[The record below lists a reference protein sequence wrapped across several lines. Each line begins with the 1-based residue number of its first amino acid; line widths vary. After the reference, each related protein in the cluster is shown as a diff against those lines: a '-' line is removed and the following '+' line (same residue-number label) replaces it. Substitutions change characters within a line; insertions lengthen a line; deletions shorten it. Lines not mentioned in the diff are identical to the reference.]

1 MDSNPLPAIEFKH
14 ITKYFTGPEWQQRA
28 VLNGITAKVSPGK
41 ITTLVGPSGS
51 GKSTLLSLCNLLL
64 SPDEGEVSV
73 FGKPVSEWEIPEL
86 RRKVALVSQDVPM
99 LRGTVL
105 YNLQTVERLHGT
117 VLHDPSGLLERVGL
131 TRDLLEQKAHELS
144 GGQRQRLALARTLA
158 NRPDILLLDETTSAL
173 DPASV
178 KEVEELLLH
187 MNKDE
192 GTTMIWITHH
202 MEQARRVGHETWLMI
217 EGRLVEQT
225 DTETFFHAPQ
235 HSETHRFITGEW
247 V

>member
-1 MDSNPLPAIEFKH
+1 MDSKPLPAIEFRH
-14 ITKYFTGPEWQQRA
+14 ITKYFTGSDRQHA
-28 VLNGITAKVSPGK
+28 ALKGITAKVSPGK

-64 SPDEGEVSV
+64 TPDEGEISV
-73 FGKPVSEWEIPEL
+73 FGKPMSEWEIPEL
-86 RRKVALVSQDVPM
+86 RRKVALVFQDAPM
-99 LRGTVL
+99 LQGTVL

-117 VLHDPSGLLERVGL
+117 VLHDPPGLLERVGL
-131 TRDLLEQKAHELS
+131 TRDLLEQKAQDLS

-158 NRPDILLLDETTSAL
+158 NRPDILLLDEITSAL

-178 KEVEELLLH
+178 KEVEELLLQ
-187 MNKDE
+187 MNKEE

-217 EGRLVEQT
+217 DGRLVEQA

-235 HSETHRFITGEW
+235 HSETRKFIAGEW

>member
-1 MDSNPLPAIEFKH
+1 MDPKPLPAIEFKH
-14 ITKYFTGPEWQQRA
+14 ITKYFIGSERQRA

-64 SPDEGEVSV
+64 TPDEGEISV
-73 FGKPVSEWEIPEL
+73 FGKPLSEWEIPEL
-86 RRKVALVSQDVPM
+86 RRKVALVFQDAPM
-99 LRGTVL
+99 LQGTVL

-117 VLHDPSGLLERVGL
+117 VLHDPGDLLERVGL
-131 TRDLLEQKAHELS
+131 TRDLLEQKAQELS

-158 NRPDILLLDETTSAL
+158 NLPDILLLDEITSAL

-178 KEVEELLLH
+178 KEVEELLLQ
-187 MNKDE
+187 MNKEE

-217 EGRLVEQT
+217 DGKLVEQA
-225 DTETFFHAPQ
+225 DTEAFFDAPQ
-235 HSETHRFITGEW
+235 HNETRRFIAGEW

>member
-1 MDSNPLPAIEFKH
+1 MDSKPLPAIEFRN
-14 ITKYFTGPEWQQRA
+14 ITKYFTGSERQHA
-28 VLNGITAKVSPGK
+28 ALKGITAEVSPGK

-64 SPDEGEVSV
+64 TPDEGEISV
-73 FGKPVSEWEIPEL
+73 FGKPMSEWEIPEL
-86 RRKVALVSQDVPM
+86 RRKVALVFQDAPM
-99 LRGTVL
+99 LQGTVL

-117 VLHDPSGLLERVGL
+117 VLHDPPGLLERVGL
-131 TRDLLEQKAHELS
+131 TRDLLEQKAQDLS

-158 NRPDILLLDETTSAL
+158 NRPDILLLDEITSAL

-178 KEVEELLLH
+178 KEVEDLLLQ
-187 MNKDE
+187 MNKEE

-217 EGRLVEQT
+217 DGRLVEQA
-225 DTETFFHAPQ
+225 DTEIFFHAPQ
-235 HSETHRFITGEW
+235 HSETRKFIAGEW

>member
-14 ITKYFTGPEWQQRA
+14 ITKYFTGSEQQRA

-64 SPDEGEVSV
+64 SPDEGEISV
-73 FGKPVSEWEIPEL
+73 FGKPVSEWDIPEL
-86 RRKVALVSQDVPM
+86 RRKVALVFQDAPM
-99 LRGTVL
+99 LQGTVL

-131 TRDLLEQKAHELS
+131 SRDLLEQKAQELS

-158 NRPDILLLDETTSAL
+158 NRPDILLLDEITSAL

-178 KEVEELLLH
+178 KEVEELLLQ
-187 MNKDE
+187 MNKEE

-217 EGRLVEQT
+217 DGRLVEQA

-235 HSETHRFITGEW
+235 HSETRRFIAGEW

>member
-1 MDSNPLPAIEFKH
+1 MEPNPLPAIEFNRV
-14 ITKYFTGPEWQQRA
+14 TKYFTGSGQQRA
-28 VLNGITAKVSPGK
+28 VLNGVTAKVPRGK

-64 SPDEGEVSV
+64 ASDEGEINVL
-73 FGKPVSEWEIPEL
+73 GKPITEWEIPEL
-86 RRKVALVSQDVPM
+86 RRKVALVFQDAPM
-99 LRGTVL
+99 LQGTVL

-117 VLHDPSGLLERVGL
+117 VLEDPVGLLERVGL
-131 TRDLLEQKAHELS
+131 TRDLLEQKAQELS

-158 NRPDILLLDETTSAL
+158 NRPDILLLDEITSAL
-173 DPASV
+173 DPTSV
-178 KEVEELLLH
+178 KEVEELLLQ
-187 MNKDE
+187 MNKEE

-217 EGRLVEQT
+217 NGSLVEQT
-225 DTETFFHAPQ
+225 DTQTFFNAPQ
-235 HSETHRFITGEW
+235 HSETRRFVAGEW

>member
-14 ITKYFTGPEWQQRA
+14 ITKYFNGSERQRS

-64 SPDEGEVSV
+64 SPDEGEISV
-73 FGKPVSEWEIPEL
+73 FGKPVSEWDIPEL
-86 RRKVALVSQDVPM
+86 RRKVALVFQDAPM
-99 LRGTVL
+99 LQGTVL

-117 VLHDPSGLLERVGL
+117 VLHDPVGLLERVGL
-131 TRDLLEQKAHELS
+131 TRDLLEQKAQELS

-158 NRPDILLLDETTSAL
+158 NRPEILLLDEITSAL

-178 KEVEELLLH
+178 KEVEDLLLQ
-187 MNKDE
+187 MNREE

-217 EGRLVEQT
+217 DGKLVEQA
-225 DTETFFHAPQ
+225 DTEAFFHAPQ
-235 HSETHRFITGEW
+235 HNETRRFIAGEW

>member
-1 MDSNPLPAIEFKH
+1 MEPKPLPAIEFNH
-14 ITKYFTGPEWQQRA
+14 IIKYFTGSGQQRA

-51 GKSTLLSLCNLLL
+51 GKSTLLSLCNLLMT
-64 SPDEGEVSV
+64 PDEGDIRVL
-73 FGKPVSEWEIPEL
+73 GKPISEWEIPEL
-86 RRKVALVSQDVPM
+86 RRKVALVFQDAPM
-99 LRGTVL
+99 LQGTVL

-117 VLHDPSGLLERVGL
+117 VLDGPAGLLERVGL
-131 TRDLLEQKAHELS
+131 TRDLLEQKAQELS

-158 NRPDILLLDETTSAL
+158 NRPDILLLDEITSAL

-178 KEVEELLLH
+178 KEVEELLLQ
-187 MNKDE
+187 MNKEE

-217 EGRLVEQT
+217 DGRLIEQA
-225 DTETFFHAPQ
+225 DTERFFNAPQ
-235 HSETHRFITGEW
+235 HSETRRFVAGEW

>member
-1 MDSNPLPAIEFKH
+1 MKPQPLSAIEFNH
-14 ITKYFTGPEWQQRA
+14 VTKYFTGSGQQRA
-28 VLNGITAKVSPGK
+28 VLNGITAKVPRGK

-64 SPDEGEVSV
+64 TSDEGEISV
-73 FGKPVSEWEIPEL
+73 LGKPITEWEIPDL
-86 RRKVALVSQDVPM
+86 RRKVALVFQDAPM
-99 LRGTVL
+99 LQGTVL

-117 VLHDPSGLLERVGL
+117 VLEDLVGLLERVGL
-131 TRDLLEQKAHELS
+131 TRDLLEQKAQELS

-158 NRPDILLLDETTSAL
+158 NRPDILLLDEITSAL

-178 KEVEELLLH
+178 KEVEELLLQ
-187 MNKDE
+187 MNKEE

-217 EGRLVEQT
+217 NGRLVEQA
-225 DTETFFHAPQ
+225 DTETFFNAPQ
-235 HSETHRFITGEW
+235 HSETRKFVAGEW

>member
-1 MDSNPLPAIEFKH
+1 MDSKPLPAIEFRH
-14 ITKYFTGPEWQQRA
+14 ITKYFTGSERQHA
-28 VLNGITAKVSPGK
+28 ALKGITAEVSPGK

-64 SPDEGEVSV
+64 TPDEGEISV
-73 FGKPVSEWEIPEL
+73 FGKPMSEWEIPEL
-86 RRKVALVSQDVPM
+86 RRKVALVFQDAPM
-99 LRGTVL
+99 LQGTVL

-117 VLHDPSGLLERVGL
+117 VLHDPPGLLERVGL
-131 TRDLLEQKAHELS
+131 TRDLLEQKAQDLS

-158 NRPDILLLDETTSAL
+158 NRPDILLLDEITSAL

-178 KEVEELLLH
+178 KEVEELLLQ
-187 MNKDE
+187 MNKEE

-217 EGRLVEQT
+217 DGRLVEQA

-235 HSETHRFITGEW
+235 HSETRKFIAGEW

>member
-1 MDSNPLPAIEFKH
+1 MDSKPLPAIEFKH
-14 ITKYFTGPEWQQRA
+14 ITKYFTGSERQRA

-64 SPDEGEVSV
+64 SPDEGEISV

-86 RRKVALVSQDVPM
+86 RRKVALVFQDAPM
-99 LRGTVL
+99 LQGTVL
-105 YNLQTVERLHGT
+105 YNLQTAERLHGT
-117 VLHDPSGLLERVGL
+117 VLHDPSGLLKRVGL
-131 TRDLLEQKAHELS
+131 THDLLDQKAQDLS

-158 NRPDILLLDETTSAL
+158 NRPDILLLDEITSAL

-178 KEVEELLLH
+178 KEVEDMLLQ
-187 MNKDE
+187 MNREE

-217 EGRLVEQT
+217 DGRLVEQA

-235 HSETHRFITGEW
+235 HSETRRFIAGEW

>member
-1 MDSNPLPAIEFKH
+1 MESKSLPAIEFKN
-14 ITKYFTGPEWQQRA
+14 ITKYFTGSEQQRA
-28 VLNGITAKVSPGK
+28 VLNGITARVSPGK

-64 SPDEGEVSV
+64 TPDEGEISV
-73 FGKPVSEWEIPEL
+73 FGKPLSEWEIPEL
-86 RRKVALVSQDVPM
+86 RRKVALVFQDAPM
-99 LRGTVL
+99 LQGTVL

-117 VLHDPSGLLERVGL
+117 VLHDPGDLLERVGL
-131 TRDLLEQKAHELS
+131 TRDLLEQKAQELS

-158 NRPDILLLDETTSAL
+158 NRPDILLLDEITSAL

-178 KEVEELLLH
+178 KEVEELLLQ
-187 MNKDE
+187 MNKEE

-217 EGRLVEQT
+217 DGKLVEQA

-235 HSETHRFITGEW
+235 HNETRKFIAGEW

>member
-1 MDSNPLPAIEFKH
+1 MKPQPLSAIEFNH
-14 ITKYFTGPEWQQRA
+14 VTKYFTGSGQQRA
-28 VLNGITAKVSPGK
+28 VLNGITAKVPRGK

-64 SPDEGEVSV
+64 TSDEGEVSV
-73 FGKPVSEWEIPEL
+73 LGKLITEWEIPDL
-86 RRKVALVSQDVPM
+86 RRKVALVFQDAPM
-99 LRGTVL
+99 LQGTVL

-117 VLHDPSGLLERVGL
+117 VLEDPVGLLERVGL
-131 TRDLLEQKAHELS
+131 TRDLLEQKAQELS

-158 NRPDILLLDETTSAL
+158 NRPDILLLDEITSAL

-178 KEVEELLLH
+178 KEVEELLLQ
-187 MNKDE
+187 MNKEE

-217 EGRLVEQT
+217 NGRLVEQA
-225 DTETFFHAPQ
+225 DTETFFNNPQ
-235 HSETHRFITGEW
+235 HSETRKFVAGEW

>member
-14 ITKYFTGPEWQQRA
+14 ITKYFTGPERQRA

-64 SPDEGEVSV
+64 SPDEGEISV

-86 RRKVALVSQDVPM
+86 RRKVALVFQDAPI
-99 LRGTVL
+99 LQGTVL

-117 VLHDPSGLLERVGL
+117 MLHDPSGLLERVGL
-131 TRDLLEQKAHELS
+131 TRDLLEQKAQELS

-158 NRPDILLLDETTSAL
+158 NRPDILLLDEITSAL

-178 KEVEELLLH
+178 KEVEELLLQ
-187 MNKDE
+187 MNKEE

-217 EGRLVEQT
+217 DGRLVEQA

-235 HSETHRFITGEW
+235 HSETRRFIAGEW

>member
-1 MDSNPLPAIEFKH
+1 MDPKPLPAIEFKH
-14 ITKYFTGPEWQQRA
+14 ITKYFIGSERQRA

-64 SPDEGEVSV
+64 TPDEGEISV
-73 FGKPVSEWEIPEL
+73 FGKPLSEWEIPEL
-86 RRKVALVSQDVPM
+86 RRKVALVFQDAPM
-99 LRGTVL
+99 LQGTVL

-117 VLHDPSGLLERVGL
+117 VLHDPGDLLERVGL
-131 TRDLLEQKAHELS
+131 TRDLLEQKAQELS

-158 NRPDILLLDETTSAL
+158 NRPDILLLDEITSAL

-178 KEVEELLLH
+178 KEVEELLLQ
-187 MNKDE
+187 MNKEE

-217 EGRLVEQT
+217 DGKLVEQA
-225 DTETFFHAPQ
+225 DTEAFFDAPQ
-235 HSETHRFITGEW
+235 HNETRRFIAGEW

>member
-1 MDSNPLPAIEFKH
+1 MESKSLPAIEFKDV
-14 ITKYFTGPEWQQRA
+14 TKYFTGSEQQRA
-28 VLNGITAKVSPGK
+28 VLNGITARVSPGK

-64 SPDEGEVSV
+64 TPDEGEISV
-73 FGKPVSEWEIPEL
+73 FGKPLSEWEIPEL
-86 RRKVALVSQDVPM
+86 RRKVALVFQDAPM
-99 LRGTVL
+99 LQGTVL

-117 VLHDPSGLLERVGL
+117 VLHDPGDLLERVGL
-131 TRDLLEQKAHELS
+131 TRDLLEQKAQELS

-158 NRPDILLLDETTSAL
+158 NRPDILLLDEITSAL

-178 KEVEELLLH
+178 KEVEELLLQ
-187 MNKDE
+187 MNKEE

-217 EGRLVEQT
+217 DGKLVEQA

-235 HSETHRFITGEW
+235 HNETRKFIAGEW

>member
-1 MDSNPLPAIEFKH
+1 MESKSLPAIEFKDA
-14 ITKYFTGPEWQQRA
+14 TKYFTGSEQQRA
-28 VLNGITAKVSPGK
+28 VLNGITARVSPGK

-64 SPDEGEVSV
+64 TPDEGEISV
-73 FGKPVSEWEIPEL
+73 FGKPLSEWEIPEL
-86 RRKVALVSQDVPM
+86 RRKVALVFQDAPM
-99 LRGTVL
+99 LQGTVL

-117 VLHDPSGLLERVGL
+117 VLHDPGDLLERVGL
-131 TRDLLEQKAHELS
+131 TRDLLEQKAQELS

-158 NRPDILLLDETTSAL
+158 NRPDILLLDEITSAL

-178 KEVEELLLH
+178 KEVEELLLQ
-187 MNKDE
+187 MNKEE

-217 EGRLVEQT
+217 DGKLVEQA

-235 HSETHRFITGEW
+235 HNETRKFIAGEW